1 MKPSSLFG
9 KFSSESL
16 FILFGFI
23 VAFAVSW
30 AFDFTHGTRIILG
43 MFDATC
49 PPIFFILC
57 YYSLKESFT
66 QKNLLVGFKKYF
78 DLVSISWSIISG
90 LFLVI
95 STLFFPEV
103 FIREVFFLWFLFPS
117 IVILYEIWSILN
129 KFIRKST

>member
-1 MKPSSLFG
+1 MKPTSLFG

-30 AFDFTHGTRIILG
+30 AFDFTRVSRIILV
-43 MFDATC
+43 MFVSTW
-49 PPIFFILC
+49 PPIFLILC
-57 YYSLKESFT
+57 YYSLKKSLRH
-66 QKNLLVGFKKYF
+66 KKLLVGFKKNF

-90 LFLVI
+90 IFLVI

-103 FIREVFFLWFLFPS
+103 FMREVFFLWFLFPS
-117 IVILYEIWSILN
+117 IVILYEFWSILN
-129 KFIRKST
+129 KFIRNST